1 MSREAFALEIRPDKV
16 AEYVDAHRHVW
27 PEVLEA
33 TKRAGIRNFTI
44 FLHNNIAFGYF
55 ECDDPVAANAVLASD
70 PDCIRWEDWMEELLV
85 ERVAADGAPALAE
98 IFRLD

>member
-16 AEYVDAHRHVW
+16 PEYVEAHRQVW

-44 FLHNNIAFGYF
+44 FLHGNIAFGYF
-55 ECDDPVAANAVLASD
+55 ECDDPAHANAVLATD
-70 PDCIRWEDWMEELLV
+70 PDCIRWEDSMAEFLA
-85 ERVAADGAPALAE
+85 ERVPTDGAPALAE

>member
-16 AEYVDAHRHVW
+16 AEYVEAHRNVW

-33 TKRAGIRNFTI
+33 TKRAGIRNYTI
-44 FLHNNIAFGYF
+44 FLHDNTAFGYF
-55 ECDDPVAANAVLASD
+55 ECDDPDEANAVLAAD
-70 PDCIRWEDWMEELLV
+70 PDCIRWEDWMAEFLA
-85 ERVAADGAPALAE
+85 ERVPTDGASALAE

>member
-16 AEYVDAHRHVW
+16 AEYVEAHRRVW

-33 TKRAGIRNFTI
+33 TRRASIRNFTI
-44 FLHNNIAFGYF
+44 FLHNNTAFGYF
-55 ECDDPVAANAVLASD
+55 ECDDPAAANAVLASD
-70 PDCIRWEDWMEELLV
+70 PDCIRWEDWMAEFLSD
-85 ERVAADGAPALAE
+85 RVPADGAPALTE